1 MKCSSKFIAI
11 ILLLIPFLNIA
22 QENLEIDYK
31 VKIVVDLDTLKGPED
46 FKQVFS
52 NAIDKSEL
60 LTFKLKINN
69 KENKTIFNKLKM
81 LDPSFTKLD
90 DLVINQIIQIEG
102 NYYTYQNDIIHSYNL
117 LGTDF
122 NVQINNII
130 SWKIT
135 KEIKKINDYECLKA
149 IGSVK
154 YGKLKGKTITAWF
167 SKMIPLPY
175 GPKIYNSLPGLVLEV
190 HEPNA
195 IIYAENI
202 KILEKPIKIDIP
214 SKDELISAED
224 AEKKTQKL
232 DEKAEQFLRQ

>member
-130 SWKIT
+130 SWEIT
-135 KEIKKINDYECLKA
+135 KEIKKINNYECLFV
-149 IGSVK
+149 I
-154 YGKLKGKTITAWF
+154 
-167 SKMIPLPY
+167 
-175 GPKIYNSLPGLVLEV
+175 E
-190 HEPNA
+190 
-195 IIYAENI
+195 II
-202 KILEKPIKIDIP
+202 
-214 SKDELISAED
+214 
-224 AEKKTQKL
+224 
-232 DEKAEQFLRQ
+232 